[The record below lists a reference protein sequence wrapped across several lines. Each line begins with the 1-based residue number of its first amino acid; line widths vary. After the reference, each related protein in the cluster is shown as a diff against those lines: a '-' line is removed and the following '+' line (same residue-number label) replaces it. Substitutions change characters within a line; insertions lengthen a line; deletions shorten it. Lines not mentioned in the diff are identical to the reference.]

1 MSDPCSIL
9 DLDKVTTRLSHF
21 TSTTLHLVALAAMSL
36 AYLDEQRVSFGDS
49 LHVGCQH
56 VMREQLHVFN
66 QHAVEFISS
75 QVCTGSNCL
84 SSSYY
89 SRRTVYMW
97 TGSVC
102 VTLPKGSP
110 KLWERYYGS
119 GRTVVQFNLAHLMHS
134 ISGNSQLNK

>member
-1 MSDPCSIL
+1 
-9 DLDKVTTRLSHF
+9 
-21 TSTTLHLVALAAMSL
+21 MSL

-119 GRTVVQFNLAHLMHS
+119 GRTGVQFNLAHLMHS
-134 ISGNSQLNK
+134 FSGNSQLNKWIHYNNFFFGEIEKNNQSEDEDSDRLQAILLK